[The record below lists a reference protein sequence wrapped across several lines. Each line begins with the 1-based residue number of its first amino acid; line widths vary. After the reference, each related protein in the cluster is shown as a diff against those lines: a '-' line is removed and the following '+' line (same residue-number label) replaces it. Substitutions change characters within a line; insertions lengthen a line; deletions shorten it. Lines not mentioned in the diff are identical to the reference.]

1 MRSTR
6 LLAALLAAVLLAA
19 CQPQPEPPPLPTR
32 AALDDAAAQP
42 TPTQE
47 SAPDAAEA
55 AAVPSDTPQAPPA
68 ASDTPTALASAT
80 LIPSATFTPLPPT
93 TPPPTATPDLP
104 PTPTLPA
111 VRISTVTPPPGGAAA
126 TPLAL
131 ADLVITER
139 QFQDEI
145 DRRVPSMDT
154 IQRVRVDFTPQSI
167 NAELTALGG
176 TAFVTGNVQLNIQVQ
191 GGFAVIT
198 IGDITVN
205 APEPPPTYI
214 EVASREFFSL
224 LIDALDTLLNSRLA
238 GEFDI
243 QEVTLTDDTIE
254 VRLLIPAQ

>member
-1 MRSTR
+1 MRSNR

-19 CQPQPEPPPLPTR
+19 CQPQPEPPPLPTL
-32 AALDDAAAQP
+32 AVLDETAAQP

-47 SAPDAAEA
+47 SAPAAEA
-55 AAVPSDTPQAPPA
+55 AAASDTPQAPPA
-68 ASDTPTALASAT
+68 PSDTPTALASAT
-80 LIPSATFTPLPPT
+80 LIPSATFTPPPPT
-93 TPPPTATPDLP
+93 APPPTATLDLP

-111 VRISTVTPPPGGAAA
+111 VRISTVTPPPGGAVS

-139 QFQDEI
+139 QFQNEI
-145 DRRVPSMDT
+145 DRRVPSIDT
-154 IQRVRVDFTPQSI
+154 IQRVRIDFTPQSI

-176 TAFVTGNVQLNIQVQ
+176 AAFVTGNVQLNIQIQ

-238 GEFDI
+238 GEFDL
-243 QEVTLTDDTIE
+243 QELTLTDDTIE
-254 VRLLIPAQ
+254 VRLLIPAR